1 MSDKK
6 FRLALQEVKR
16 VREADERRE
25 LEKEI
30 DKWFYGL
37 TTNQKAD
44 FAENFWDNM
53 DFEDKKTE
61 YYIE

>member
-1 MSDKK
+1 MDNKK
-6 FRLALQEVKR
+6 IRLVLQEAKR
-16 VREADERRE
+16 VREVAKRRE
-25 LEKEI
+25 LEKEM

-44 FAENFWDNM
+44 FAENFWGNM